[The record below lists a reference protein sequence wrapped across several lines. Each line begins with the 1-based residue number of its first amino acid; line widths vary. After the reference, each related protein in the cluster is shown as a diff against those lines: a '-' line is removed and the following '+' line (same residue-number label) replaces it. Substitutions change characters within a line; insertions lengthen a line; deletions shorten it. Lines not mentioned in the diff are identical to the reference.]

1 MHLQLIERGV
11 RHIVEAGG
19 RWAVMLG
26 RLLGMLGR
34 EERIH
39 MIERGL
45 RQVVVGDALGYVGM
59 LVGVFGAWQYLGHQ
73 PLPQLCGRHKQ
84 SQWYLRRCLTR
95 WGQVLSKL

>member
-1 MHLQLIERGV
+1 
-11 RHIVEAGG
+11 
-19 RWAVMLG
+19 MLG

-59 LVGVFGAWQYLGHQ
+59 LVGVFGAWAAGIALPVWAFSRLAKVQEPGRSCREAGGGRGLGAI
-73 PLPQLCGRHKQ
+73 
-84 SQWYLRRCLTR
+84 
-95 WGQVLSKL
+95 

>member
-1 MHLQLIERGV
+1 
-11 RHIVEAGG
+11 
-19 RWAVMLG
+19 MLG

-59 LVGVFGAWQYLGHQ
+59 LVGVFGAWQYLGSCHD
-73 PLPQLCGRHKQ
+73 
-84 SQWYLRRCLTR
+84 
-95 WGQVLSKL
+95 QVLLLDQKAPPIHSHKVRYYQR